1 MILQSNA
8 RSRPIKNDLI
18 ISGREAIL
26 YADHK
31 ARRAACASR
40 AKDIQ
45 MLPLRM
51 RFCDNVHGV

>member
-8 RSRPIKNDLI
+8 RSRSIKNDL

-31 ARRAACASR
+31 ARRAVCAPGGE
-40 AKDIQ
+40 DI
-45 MLPLRM
+45 
-51 RFCDNVHGV
+51 

>member
-31 ARRAACASR
+31 ARRAVCASGSE
-40 AKDIQ
+40 D
-45 MLPLRM
+45 
-51 RFCDNVHGV
+51 V